1 MKRILIVE
9 DDVRM
14 LTGLSKMLSKDGY
27 LIETT
32 NDGREAIKKAR
43 EGYDL
48 IITDLKM
55 PGVDGMEV
63 LAKVKGISP
72 RTNIIMI
79 TGYAT
84 VENAIEAL
92 KKGARDY
99 ICKPF
104 DPQELRDSV
113 RMALDD
119 MEYENSTLR
128 SMPKGVFTQ
137 EELDAVM
144 DALKSS
150 FRRRVLELLYEGGC
164 SYTKLYKELKLKDP
178 TKLNYH
184 LKLLR
189 SAGLIEQDE
198 ERIYHLSDRG
208 NTTLL
213 TLENLK
219 RND

>member
-1 MKRILIVE
+1 MKKILIVE
-9 DDVRM
+9 DDERM
-14 LTGLSKMLSKDGY
+14 LRGLSKMLSKDGY

-48 IITDLKM
+48 VITDLKM
-55 PGVDGMEV
+55 LGVDGMEV
-63 LAKVKGISP
+63 LEKVKGISP
-72 RTNIIMI
+72 RTSVIMI

-84 VENAIEAL
+84 VENAIGAM
-92 KKGARDY
+92 KRGARDY

-113 RMALDD
+113 RMTLED
-119 MEYENSTLR
+119 MDYENSTLLR
-128 SMPKGVFTQ
+128 LPKGVFTQ
-137 EELDAVM
+137 DELDAVM

-150 FRRRVLELLYEGGC
+150 LRRSVLELLYEGEC
-164 SYTKLYKELKLKDP
+164 SYTKLYKELELRDP

-198 ERIYHLSDRG
+198 EKIYHLSDRG
-208 NTTLL
+208 NTTFL
-213 TLENLK
+213 TLESLK
-219 RND
+219 RKG